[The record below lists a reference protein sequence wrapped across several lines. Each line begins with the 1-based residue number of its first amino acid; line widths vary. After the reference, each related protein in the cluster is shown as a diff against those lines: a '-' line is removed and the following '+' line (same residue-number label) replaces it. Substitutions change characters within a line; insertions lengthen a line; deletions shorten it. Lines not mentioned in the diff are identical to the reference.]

1 MHQPPLPPNG
11 IRLTIHAPAAWIN
24 SNQCL
29 HRMAT
34 AKLTAAW
41 RTTTAAA
48 AAHIDPQPTPTRIIA
63 RFYKTRAG
71 RYDPPNLWPTV
82 KACVDGL
89 VDAGVLPDDD
99 HTHVIGPDMRHGG
112 KSTTPYLTLDL
123 IPHPQQED

>member
-1 MHQPPLPPNG
+1 MHQPPLPPAAL
-11 IRLTIHAPAAWIN
+11 RLTIHAPDTWIN
-24 SNQCL
+24 SNQRL

-41 RTTTAAA
+41 RTAAATTATGLPPIPA
-48 AAHIDPQPTPTRIIA
+48 PVRIIA

-71 RYDPPNLWPTV
+71 RYDPNNLWPTV

-89 VDAGVLPDDD
+89 VDAGLLEDDD
-99 HTHVIGPDMRHGG
+99 HTRVIGPDMRHGG
-112 KSTTPYLTLDL
+112 KTTTAYLTLDL